1 VPVKRAKGVTEGVGG
16 RHLWASRG
24 LLARMGG
31 FLLSLGAL
39 WLVGRSVDLGAAANV
54 LSDANPLPLVACLGL
69 IGIQV
74 LLRSVRWSLLLPLK
88 PGGERASVRRIAPV
102 LLVGYLGNAVLPARL
117 GEPIRA
123 YLVARREKLDT
134 VEAFGSVVLERV
146 VDTATLAAMAF
157 LAAEAVD
164 APTWIVRATGLAA
177 AIGVVFTFALVT
189 VGPGRLV
196 QLTRRAAAVMTVETG
211 AEPILMRLDDFA
223 RGIERPSRSGAVIV
237 AAIVSVAC
245 WILDATTFWLVAR
258 SVGVS
263 ISPAA
268 AFLIGAVTVLGTAL
282 PSAPGYV
289 GTFDLAAAATAQA
302 VGVLPAAALALAVL
316 AHAMTVLPMAS
327 AGAAALV
334 VMDTRLGQLAG
345 AARVEGGFSGAAGT

>member
-223 RGIERPSRSGAVIV
+223 RGIERPSRS
-237 AAIVSVAC
+237 
-245 WILDATTFWLVAR
+245 
-258 SVGVS
+258 
-263 ISPAA
+263 AA